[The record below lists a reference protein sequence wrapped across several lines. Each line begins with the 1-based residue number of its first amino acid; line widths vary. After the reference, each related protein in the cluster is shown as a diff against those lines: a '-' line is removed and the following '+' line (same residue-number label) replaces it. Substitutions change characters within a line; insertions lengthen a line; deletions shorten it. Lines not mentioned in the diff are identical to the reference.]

1 MLSIALTSALML
13 APAPA
18 AAVTIPEGAALEK
31 IIAERD
37 ATLFGVMF
45 DRCEPDALADLV
57 TADME
62 FYHDKGGR
70 MGPRGPFVEDY
81 RRSCQA
87 KLAPDAWRSRREL
100 VAGSMKVYPVPGF
113 GAVEEGTHL
122 FYERKGAGPES
133 LVGRARFSL
142 LWKLDP
148 DGRWR
153 MSRAFSIDHAA
164 VSKGGAGR

>member
-1 MLSIALTSALML
+1 MFSVALSSLFLLAA
-13 APAPA
+13 APAE
-18 AAVTIPEGAALEK
+18 AVKIPEGAVLEK
-31 IIAERD
+31 VIAERD
-37 ATLFGVMF
+37 AALFGTMF
-45 DRCEPDALADLV
+45 DRCEPQTLADLV
-57 TADME
+57 TPDME

-70 MGPRGPFVEDY
+70 MASRAVFVEDY

-100 VAGSMKVYPVPGF
+100 VPGSMKVYPIPGF

-122 FYERKGAGPES
+122 FYERKGAGAES

-148 DGRWR
+148 DGQWR